1 MSTMTPVNTTQAL
14 ELPLANQIVETATVD
29 DRAGIYDILLHSGI
43 FNQTDAEC
51 VDQMFN
57 EAYTRPSEDNYQF
70 IACRE
75 GDRLTGFAC
84 YGRESL
90 THGTWDLFWVCVSGE
105 SRRKGAGRA
114 LLADVL
120 RRAAH
125 ERVRL
130 IVIYTSST
138 DRYAPARRLYES
150 MGFARTAVVPDYY
163 SENDDLYIYTQRL
176 ARKE

>member
-1 MSTMTPVNTTQAL
+1 MNTLSPIHISREIQ
-14 ELPLANQIVETATVD
+14 LPPANQVVETATLD
-29 DRAGIYDILLHSGI
+29 DRAGIYDMLLHSGI
-43 FNQTDAEC
+43 FNRTDAEC

-57 EAYTRPSEDNYQF
+57 EAFTRPSDDNYQF

-84 YGRESL
+84 YGREAL
-90 THGTWDLFWVCVSGE
+90 THGTWDLFWICVSGE

-114 LLADVL
+114 LLAEVQQ
-120 RRAAH
+120 RAAH
-125 ERVRL
+125 EQVRL

-138 DRYAPARRLYES
+138 DKYAPARRLYES
-150 MGFARTAVVPDYY
+150 LGFARTAIVPDYY